1 MVMENEWILLLLF
14 GFTLKF
20 LIDWSNNFSKKK
32 KKQHK
37 PTGIQLVSPEKARG
51 VIFGKKGKKLCISR
65 PEDVFHCLCT
75 GGTGSGK
82 TSSILIPT
90 LQSITDSSVTS
101 FTIDISG
108 DICSNCQDM
117 PHKLVFEPDN
127 NDTVLFNVFG
137 LIDDL
142 STKEARYEVL
152 EQLAFLLMPEKEHMQ
167 DSSLFFLTEGRKILT
182 ASLIA
187 FYDLGL
193 DFVEICRKI
202 MASGWKNLFQEID
215 LTGNQLASMYIS
227 GFRSTSEQNTAGSK
241 QAVDSALKLY
251 ATNHSVASAL
261 GRPVKEKE
269 AFSPKDIEHSNV
281 FFVLQEDK
289 LELYRPLSN
298 LLVSLFMQYIMQRTT
313 TAESSSI
320 LLSLDEFASLGINEE
335 LILAS
340 LRRFRKRKCR
350 LLLLTQSLVDFTI
363 LYGSE
368 VTKAILANINFKILL
383 GNLNEAESRLYFAE
397 LLGMIEKEKRSIS
410 KNSKS
415 TTRTISEEKEF
426 IIDPT
431 EMDKQGKDT
440 LILIGVDGFMK
451 LKKNYYFKKN

>member
-1 MVMENEWILLLLF
+1 MVWIWLLF
-14 GFTLKF
+14 FSFVLKF
-20 LIDWSNNFSKKK
+20 LIDWSNGSSKKK

-37 PTGIQLVSPEKARG
+37 PTGIQLVEPEKATG
-51 VIFGKKGKKLCISR
+51 LVFGRKGRKLCISR
-65 PEDVFHCLCT
+65 PEDIFHCLCT

-90 LQSITDSSVTS
+90 LQSIDDASTTS

-108 DICSNCQDM
+108 DIYSNCPDM
-117 PHKLVFEPDN
+117 PNKVIFKPEIEE
-127 NDTVLFNVFG
+127 TARFNVFG
-137 LIDDL
+137 HIDDL
-142 STKEARYEVL
+142 STKEAQYEAL
-152 EQLAFLLMPEKEHMQ
+152 EQLSFLLMPEKEHMQ
-167 DSSLFFLTEGRKILT
+167 DSALFFLTEGRKILT

-187 FYDLGL
+187 FYDSGM

-202 MASGWKNLFQEID
+202 MSSGWKNLFQEID
-215 LTGNQLASMYIS
+215 STGNQLASMYIS

-241 QAVDSALKLY
+241 QAVDSALKLF
-251 ATNHSVASAL
+251 ATNHTIASSV
-261 GRPVKEKE
+261 GRPVKEK
-269 AFSPKDIEHSNV
+269 ASFSPKDIEQSNI
-281 FFVLQEDK
+281 FFVLSEDK

-298 LLVSLFMQYIMQRTT
+298 LLVSLLMQYIMQRATT
-313 TAESSSI
+313 SKSPNI
-320 LLSLDEFASLGINEE
+320 LISLDEFASLGMNEE
-335 LILAS
+335 LILAA

-350 LLLLTQSLVDFTI
+350 LLLLTQSLVDFTL

-383 GNLNEAESRLYFAE
+383 GNLNEAESRHYFAE
-397 LLGMIEKEKRSIS
+397 LLGMNEYEKKSVS

-415 TTRTISEEKEF
+415 TTRTISEEKQY

-440 LILIGVDGFMK
+440 VILIGVDGFMK
-451 LKKNYYFKKN
+451 LKKNYYFKK

>member
-1 MVMENEWILLLLF
+1 MGIEWIWLILF
-14 GFTLKF
+14 ASLIKM
-20 LIDWSNNFSKKK
+20 LIDFSNDGEKK

-37 PTGIQLVSPEKARG
+37 PTGIQLVSPNKAKG
-51 VIFGKKGKKLCISR
+51 IIFGKKGSKLCVSI

-108 DICSNCQDM
+108 DICSNCLDM
-117 PHKLVFEPDN
+117 PHKLVFEPESEE
-127 NDTVLFNVFG
+127 TVFFNVFG
-137 LIDDL
+137 HIDDL
-142 STKEARYEVL
+142 STKEAQYEAL
-152 EQLAFLLMPEKEHMQ
+152 EQLAFLLMPEKENMQ
-167 DSSLFFLTEGRKILT
+167 DSALFFLTEGRKILT

-187 FYDLGL
+187 FYDSGL

-215 LTGNQLASMYIS
+215 LTGNQLAIMYIS
-227 GFRSTSEQNTAGSK
+227 GFRSTSEQNTAGAK

-261 GRPVKEKE
+261 GRPVKEKV
-269 AFSPKDIEHSNV
+269 AFSPKDIENSNI
-281 FFVLQEDK
+281 FFVVAEDK

-298 LLVSLFMQYIMQRTT
+298 LLVSLMMQYIMQRTT
-313 TAESSSI
+313 TTESSHI
-320 LLSLDEFASLGINEE
+320 LISLDEFASLGINEE
-335 LILAS
+335 LILAA

-350 LLLLTQSLVDFTI
+350 LLLLTQSLVDFSL

-368 VTKAILANINFKILL
+368 VTKAILANINFKVLL
-383 GNLNEAESRLYFAE
+383 GNLNEAESRRYFAE
-397 LLGMIEKEKRSIS
+397 LLGMNEYEKKSVS

-415 TTRTISEEKEF
+415 TTRTISEEKQY
-426 IIDPT
+426 IIDPA

-440 LILIGVDGFMK
+440 VILIGVDGFMK
-451 LKKNYYFKKN
+451 LKKNYYFKN

>member
-1 MVMENEWILLLLF
+1 MDMEWIWILLI
-14 GFTLKF
+14 GVILKF
-20 LIDWSNNFSKKK
+20 LIDWSNNATKKK

-37 PTGIQLVSPEKARG
+37 PTGIQLVEPNKAKG
-51 VIFGKKGKKLCISR
+51 VIFGFKGRKLCISR
-65 PEDVFHCLCT
+65 PKDIFHCLCT

-108 DICSNCQDM
+108 DICSNCPNM
-117 PHKLVFEPDN
+117 PHKLTFEPESEE
-127 NDTVLFNVFG
+127 TILFNIFG
-137 LIDDL
+137 HIDDL
-142 STKEARYEVL
+142 ASKEAQYEAL

-167 DSSLFFLTEGRKILT
+167 DSALFFLTEGRKILT

-187 FYDLGL
+187 VYDEGM

-202 MASGWKNLFQEID
+202 MSSGWKNLFQEID
-215 LTGNQLASMYIS
+215 STGNQLASMYIS

-251 ATNHSVASAL
+251 ATNHHVSSAL
-261 GRPVKEKE
+261 GRPAKEKV
-269 AFSPKDIEHSNV
+269 AFSQKDIETSNI
-281 FFVLQEDK
+281 FFVVSEDK

-298 LLVSLFMQYIMQRTT
+298 LLVSLIMQFIMQRTN
-313 TAESSSI
+313 AADRSNI
-320 LLSLDEFASLGINEE
+320 LLALDEFASLGINEE
-335 LILAS
+335 LILAA

-350 LLLLTQSLVDFTI
+350 LLLLTQSLVDLSL
-363 LYGSE
+363 LYRVE
-368 VTKAILANINFKILL
+368 VTKAILANITFKILL
-383 GNLNEAESRLYFAE
+383 GNLNEVESRRYFAE
-397 LLGMIEKEKRSIS
+397 LLGMIEHQKRSIS

-440 LILIGVDGFMK
+440 VILIGVDGFMK
-451 LKKNYYFKKN
+451 LKKNYFFKN

>member
-1 MVMENEWILLLLF
+1 MDMEWIWILLI
-14 GFTLKF
+14 GVMLKF
-20 LIDWSNNFSKKK
+20 LIDLSNESSKKK

-37 PTGIQLVSPEKARG
+37 PTGIQLVAPEKANG
-51 VIFGKKGKKLCISR
+51 VIFGKKGRQLCISR

-75 GGTGSGK
+75 GGTGAGK
-82 TSSILIPT
+82 TSAILIPT
-90 LQSITDSSVTS
+90 LQSIHDSSVTS

-108 DICSNCQDM
+108 DIYSNCPDM
-117 PHKLVFEPDN
+117 PDKLVFKPESKE
-127 NDTVLFNVFG
+127 TVLFNVFG
-137 LIDDL
+137 HIDDL
-142 STKEARYEVL
+142 STKEAQYEAL
-152 EQLAFLLMPEKEHMQ
+152 EQLAFLLMPEKENMQ
-167 DSSLFFLTEGRKILT
+167 DSALFFLTEGRKILT

-187 FYDLGL
+187 FYDSGL

-215 LTGNQLASMYIS
+215 LTGNQLASMYIA

-261 GRPVKEKE
+261 GRPVKETV
-269 AFSPKDIEHSNV
+269 AFSPKDIEHSNI
-281 FFVLQEDK
+281 FFVVSEDK

-298 LLVSLFMQYIMQRTT
+298 LLVSLIMQYIMKRKTT
-313 TAESSSI
+313 PESSSI

-335 LILAS
+335 LILAA

-350 LLLLTQSLVDFTI
+350 LLLLTQSLVDFSL

-368 VTKAILANINFKILL
+368 VTKAILANINFKVLL
-383 GNLNEAESRLYFAE
+383 GNLNETESRRYFAE
-397 LLGMIEKEKRSIS
+397 LLGMIEHQKRSIS

-440 LILIGVDGFMK
+440 VILIGVDGFLR
-451 LKKNYYFKKN
+451 LKKNYYFKK